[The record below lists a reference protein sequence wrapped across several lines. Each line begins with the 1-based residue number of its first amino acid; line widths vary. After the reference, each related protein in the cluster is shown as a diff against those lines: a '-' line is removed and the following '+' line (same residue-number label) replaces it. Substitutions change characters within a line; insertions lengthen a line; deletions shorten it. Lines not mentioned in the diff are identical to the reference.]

1 MKVYVVGRMT
11 PHGMGVGPVLS
22 TLEAA
27 KEAADNR
34 AEWTEF
40 PFLTQADG
48 TTSDGDRSWV
58 SEMSNTSGWRIMERE
73 VDTIKGA
80 A

>member
-40 PFLTQADG
+40 PF
-48 TTSDGDRSWV
+48 SDGDRSWV

>member
-1 MKVYVVGRMT
+1 MTVYVVGRMT
-11 PHGMGVGPVLS
+11 PQGMGVGSVFS

-27 KEAADNR
+27 KDAADPD
-34 AEWTEF
+34 ATWSEF
-40 PFLTQADG
+40 PF
-48 TTSDGDRSWV
+48 SDGDRSWV

-73 VDTIKGA
+73 LDTIKGA